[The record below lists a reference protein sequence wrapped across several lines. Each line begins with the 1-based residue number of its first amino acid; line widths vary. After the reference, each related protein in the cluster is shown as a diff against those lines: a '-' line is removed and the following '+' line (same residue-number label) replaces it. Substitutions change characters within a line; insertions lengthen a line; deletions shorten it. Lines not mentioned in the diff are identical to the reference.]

1 MNAEVAAILVFLAG
15 LLIFLIGWLPTMREM
30 FEENS
35 LYGYLAFGF
44 FPAAL
49 VYAAIHWEDLKRQ
62 FWFQVAGLAVIGGG
76 WGIQALS
83 RGH

>member
-1 MNAEVAAILVFLAG
+1 MNAEVVAILVILAG

-30 FEENS
+30 FAENS
-35 LYGYLAFGF
+35 LYGYLAFAF
-44 FPAAL
+44 FPVAL
-49 VYAAIHWEDLKRQ
+49 AYAAIHWDDLKRQ

>member
-1 MNAEVAAILVFLAG
+1 
-15 LLIFLIGWLPTMREM
+15 MREM
-30 FEENS
+30 FAENS
-35 LYGYLAFGF
+35 FYGYVAFACP
-44 FPAAL
+44 PAAL

-62 FWFQVAGLAVIGGG
+62 FWFQVAGLALIGGG